1 MTLLLGTAIRVFIA
15 DDHPIFIAGLRALLD
30 EIDEIEIVGQAAS
43 ATQAI
48 RLIMQTRPDI
58 AIVDVSISGISVAEQ
73 IAIEAPEVRVICLSA
88 HDDGTHVRHA
98 IAAGARGYLLKRS
111 GGQYLGAAIETVSQG
126 GLYVDPAIAGRF
138 VSVTG
143 AALRQGRLGCRDR
156 RQLTDRERD
165 VLRLIALGFT
175 NKEVAAKLGVTA
187 KSVETYK
194 TRASAKLDIHS
205 RAKIVQYAILQG
217 WFHDAAR

>member
-1 MTLLLGTAIRVFIA
+1 MTMLLGNAIRVFIA
-15 DDHPIFIAGLRALLD
+15 DDQPIFIAGLRTLLD

-58 AIVDVSISGISVAEQ
+58 AVVDVSISGISIAEQ

-88 HDDGTHVRHA
+88 HDGGAHVRHA
-98 IAAGARGYLLKRS
+98 IATGARGYVLKRS
-111 GGQYLGAAIETVSQG
+111 GEQHLGAAIETVSQG
-126 GLYVDPAIAGRF
+126 GLYIDPAIADRF
-138 VSVTG
+138 AAMTG
-143 AALRQGRLGCRDR
+143 ATLRQGRLSCRGR

-175 NKEVAAKLGVTA
+175 NKEVAVKLGVTA

-217 WFHDAAR
+217 WFHDAAH